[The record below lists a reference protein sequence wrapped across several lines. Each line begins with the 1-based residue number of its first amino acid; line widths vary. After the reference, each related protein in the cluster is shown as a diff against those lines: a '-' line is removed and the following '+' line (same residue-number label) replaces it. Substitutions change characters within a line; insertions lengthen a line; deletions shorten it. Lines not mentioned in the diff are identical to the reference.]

1 MKKTVILVL
10 ALLMAISLAGCGKEE
25 SSASSELHLDAN
37 SKQYSDYAEAL
48 LKAIYTKDYSDY
60 INMTGEAE
68 NVVQN
73 IYNNHVANTADELR
87 EHFNIPAVDGT
98 DRETINGLV
107 AQLYN
112 HMNYRVTNVQLDS
125 QTQNYVVTIEVDKLN
140 FVKQVDDTMDAYLKE
155 MNRKMANR
163 ELDNMTAEEYDLQY
177 KAKAMEAM
185 QSAIGSL
192 SSSEKCSVQLPF
204 RSDSSG
210 AVSISEDTL
219 HVVTRKLLGL

>member
-87 EHFNIPAVDGT
+87 EHFNIPSVDGT

-163 ELDNMTAEEYDLQY
+163 
-177 KAKAMEAM
+177 
-185 QSAIGSL
+185 
-192 SSSEKCSVQLPF
+192 
-204 RSDSSG
+204 
-210 AVSISEDTL
+210 
-219 HVVTRKLLGL
+219 